1 MIIPQ
6 TLYLAGGCFWGLE
19 AYLKSIPGVIDVEV
33 GYANGKIVNPSYRE
47 VCTGTTGHTET
58 VKVTYDSRV
67 LPLELLL
74 DYFMEVI
81 DPTSLN
87 RQGNDCGTQ
96 YRTGIYFTQ
105 PDEDSRIKDVLTQYQ
120 PHYPTPIVVEVLP
133 LEAFYDAED
142 YHQDYLDK
150 NPGGY
155 CHINLAQSGSL
166 AQRIARAHY
175 TKPTDEELR
184 TMLTEEQYAV
194 TQRSATERPFTSEYE
209 TVFEP
214 GVYVDITTGEPL
226 FASTQ
231 KFDAGCGWPSFAQPL
246 DEALITEV
254 SDTTHGMTRTEVRS
268 QAGDAHL
275 GHVFSDGPKALG
287 GLRYCINGAALRF
300 IPYEELDAL
309 GYGYLKPYVGRG
321 A

>member
-81 DPTSLN
+81 DPTSHN

-105 PDEDSRIKDVLTQYQ
+105 PDEESRIKDVIAQYQ
-120 PHYPTPIVVEVLP
+120 SHCSAPIVVEVLP

-184 TMLTEEQYAV
+184 EMLTEEQYAV
-194 TQRSATERPFTSEYE
+194 TQKSATERPFTSEYE

-214 GVYVDITTGEPL
+214 GVYVDVTTGEPL

-231 KFDAGCGWPSFAQPL
+231 KFDAGCGWPSFARPL
-246 DEALITEV
+246 DESLITEV
-254 SDTTHGMTRTEVRS
+254 ADTAHGMTRTEVRS
-268 QAGDAHL
+268 HAGDAHL
-275 GHVFSDGPKALG
+275 GHVFSDGPQALG

-309 GYGYLKPYVGRG
+309 GYGYLKPYVGHG